1 MMWGRCKTNLF
12 TLMACRMILTSRWKP
27 EKKPENFN
35 RHRSKMLTCSYCG
48 DEYRCEL
55 FEVWDDR
62 DFMLDTCCEGAMQE
76 VMALSDRQDWKELF
90 GEWGFG
96 IRQVYD
102 DGFTLKVDYGLTE
115 CAVTLAQAKE
125 FVKDWHRHHKPPI
138 GWKWGHGLESWTGP
152 HETGA
157 HELIAVVMVGRPVAR
172 AINHRQVVEV
182 NRLCVHPGLD
192 RSLVWNA
199 ASQLYGRAA
208 REAKHRGFKKI
219 ITYTLETESGVSLE
233 AAGWKPE
240 ARTKGGSW
248 NTPSRSRQD
257 KGPTC
262 RKIRW
267 ARELTK

>member
-1 MMWGRCKTNLF
+1 MKCD
-12 TLMACRMILTSRWKP
+12 
-27 EKKPENFN
+27 
-35 RHRSKMLTCSYCG
+35 YCG

-55 FEVWDDR
+55 FEVWDNR

-76 VMALSDRQDWKELF
+76 CVALADREDWKRIFNPGNDKRED
-90 GEWGFG
+90 GAMV

-102 DGFTLKVDYGLTE
+102 DHFSLKIDYGLTE
-115 CAVTLAQAKE
+115 CAVTLAQAKQFIKE
-125 FVKDWHRHHKPPI
+125 WHRHHKPPI
-138 GWKWGHGLESWTGP
+138 GWKWGHGLTSCTGP
-152 HETGA
+152 HDTGA

-192 RSLVWNA
+192 RALVWNA
-199 ASQLYGRAA
+199 ASQMYGTAA
-208 REAKHRGFKKI
+208 REAKRRGYAKI

-233 AAGWKPE
+233 AAGWMPE

-248 NTPSRSRQD
+248 NTPARSRQD